1 VKDLAREGFEWICS
15 DPGRSCVLGIKPISC
30 EGDDFLRRTESS
42 VWGTE
47 WREVEDDMFRHG
59 VL

>member
-15 DPGRSCVLGIKPISC
+15 DPGRSCVQGIKPRSC
-30 EGDDFLRRTESS
+30 EGDEFLRRTESS